1 MQSNGYGQSA
11 FNSRKHKVELIIMEN
26 REEAFHNVSVIKA
39 ISIQLTLKTVV
50 LIKKDEASV

>member
-1 MQSNGYGQSA
+1 
-11 FNSRKHKVELIIMEN
+11 MEN

-50 LIKKDEASV
+50 LIKKDEASVWHGISHWFIHEKKT